1 MHGQSCLLV
10 PLKVMHE
17 IIGFL
22 LAGVSYHGKAS
33 IDRISAY
40 CSLGVT
46 AVFGPLGNAFLQRV
60 RHEYITSDNLLAMQD
75 KMAGISRWLYRVV
88 TTHNTGINEA

>member
-1 MHGQSCLLV
+1 MHDESYLLV

-22 LAGVSYHGKAS
+22 LAGVSYQGKAS

-46 AVFGPLGNAFLQRV
+46 AVCGQLRNAFLQRV
-60 RHEYITSDNLLAMQD
+60 PHEYSTSDNLLAMHQPL
-75 KMAGISRWLYRVV
+75 AVSRSNY
-88 TTHNTGINEA
+88 A